1 MRTMRTKFSVVAAGI
16 LVVLTACGG
25 LLIRSD
31 SESKGIGYAFLGL
44 MFVGAVAVGVMM
56 RGKR

>member
-16 LVVLTACGG
+16 LVVLTASGG